1 MENFN
6 KKLDINSNL
15 LYHMNVL
22 ISLNMS
28 IFDLYSVTQRMRPLY
43 NKILTIRPIM
53 TTVPFFFYDRVILSR
68 AKIVSKTLTL

>member
-53 TTVPFFFYDRVILSR
+53 TTVPFFSM
-68 AKIVSKTLTL
+68 TQ